1 MLSLSCKAAIKAV
14 VFLGSKLSSG
24 ERMSL
29 KEVAVYIDENEHT
42 VGKLLQRL
50 VRAELICSNKGPRGG
65 FYITPQQAD
74 LPVIRIVHV
83 MDGEYVFKQC
93 GLGLSQCSDSHPC
106 PFHDDFKPIRE
117 GFRQLC
123 ETHRVRDLYEG
134 VNSGLTHLVG

>member
-29 KEVAVYIDENEHT
+29 KDVAGYIDENEHT

-50 VRAELICSNKGPRGG
+50 VKAELIWSTKGPRGG

-74 LPVIRIVHV
+74 LPVIRIVHI
-83 MDGEYVFKQC
+83 MDGENVFKQC

-134 VNSGLTHLVG
+134 VNNGLTHLVG

>member
-29 KEVAVYIDENEHT
+29 KEVAVFIGENEHT

-50 VRAELICSNKGPRGG
+50 VKEGLICSVKGPGGG
-65 FYITPQQAD
+65 FHLTPKQAD
-74 LPVIRIVHV
+74 QRVIRIVKV
-83 MDGEYVFKQC
+83 IDGEDVFKQC

-106 PFHDDFKPIRE
+106 PLHEGFKPIRE
-117 GFRQLC
+117 RFRQLC
-123 ETHRVRDLYEG
+123 DAHRVRDLYEG
-134 VNSGLTHLVG
+134 VNDGLTHLVG